1 MAHIKAKEVNTV
13 PITVVGVEDVK
24 IRDAQEEEGESM
36 GDTEKVVAVVV
47 DVVEVMIHHRPPPL
61 YHLQSGTP

>member
-1 MAHIKAKEVNTV
+1 LAHIKAKEVNTV

-24 IRDAQEEEGESM
+24 IRDAQEEEGDSM
-36 GDTEKVVAVVV
+36 GDTEKVVA
-47 DVVEVMIHHRPPPL
+47 VVEVMIHHRPPPL